1 MCWLRVEIMLDYV
14 NYMLVSALNNIE
26 QDLEKIG
33 ILGRICDAKSEVF
46 L

>member
-1 MCWLRVEIMLDYV
+1 MSDYV

-33 ILGRICDAKSEVF
+33 ILERICDAKSEVF